1 MEGKRM
7 TDQIKSKLKNLINS
21 TTIQNALP
29 FILENEAKNGN
40 IIITTFEEL
49 KIYHAIKTTILNS
62 LKKIDA
68 ERISYRD
75 QKNSFNILVDD
86 NNKKLIAKITSQ
98 KNKYFIEING
108 VKYDCNG
115 IESVVAL
122 KKPLIEIAQQL
133 LA

>member
-1 MEGKRM
+1 M
-7 TDQIKSKLKNLINS
+7 TDQIKAKLKNLINS

-49 KIYHAIKTTILNS
+49 KIYHAIKTTILSS

-75 QKNSFNILVDD
+75 QKNSFNIIVDD

-98 KNKYFIEING
+98 RNKYFIEING
-108 VKYDCNG
+108 TKYEFNG
-115 IESVVAL
+115 IESVVVL
-122 KKPLIEIAQQL
+122 KKQL
-133 LA
+133 LEISQQYLV